1 MLEELQVTVSDT
13 FTDPTASRASAAMDQ
28 LPRITMG
35 GVATY
40 PRKPSVNAV
49 GDLVLTEP
57 RALLALAAPGRLR
70 LFDTLRR
77 EGPLSRAALSAAL
90 GEDRTAVEAA
100 LAEFEACGLAFAE
113 DGEWRAAGRGFVF
126 EMPDDPEGQEAARQ
140 LANAVLLQYVDLPRR
155 WLEDDEPRLPV
166 DWLRASGAFNAR
178 MSLTPDELRELQAGL
193 EVLIEPYATRKAADA
208 PDGAASVRILA
219 YFMPEASA

>member
-1 MLEELQVTVSDT
+1 
-13 FTDPTASRASAAMDQ
+13 
-28 LPRITMG
+28 
-35 GVATY
+35 VATH
-40 PRKPSVNAV
+40 RRRPSLNAV

-57 RALLALAAPGRLR
+57 RALLALAAPARLR
-70 LFDTLRR
+70 IFDTLRR
-77 EGPLSRAALSAAL
+77 DGTLSPAALSAAL

-100 LAEFEACGLAFAE
+100 LEEFEACGLALAE
-113 DGEWRAAGRGFVF
+113 DGKWRAAGRGFVF

-155 WLEDDEPRLPV
+155 WLEDDEPRLSV

-178 MSLTPDELRELQAGL
+178 MSLTPDELRGLQAGL
-193 EVLIEPYATRKAADA
+193 ELLIEPYATRKAADI

-219 YFMPEASA
+219 YLMPEASEPS

>member
-1 MLEELQVTVSDT
+1 
-13 FTDPTASRASAAMDQ
+13 MDQ
-28 LPRITMG
+28 LPRIRMG
-35 GVATY
+35 RVATY
-40 PRKPSVNAV
+40 PRKPTFNAV
-49 GDLVLTEP
+49 GDLVLTEA
-57 RALLALAAPGRLR
+57 RAFLALAAPARLR
-70 LFDTLRR
+70 IFDTLRR
-77 EGPLSRAALSAAL
+77 EGPLSLPALSAAL
-90 GEDRTAVEAA
+90 DEDGTAVEAA
-100 LAEFEACGLAFAE
+100 LEEFEVCGLAFAE

-126 EMPDDPEGQEAARQ
+126 EMPDDPEGQEAARH

-219 YFMPEASA
+219 YFMPEASE

>member
-1 MLEELQVTVSDT
+1 MGSVE
-13 FTDPTASRASAAMDQ
+13 TDRS
-28 LPRITMG
+28 
-35 GVATY
+35 
-40 PRKPSVNAV
+40 KPIVNAV

-57 RALLALAAPGRLR
+57 RALLALADPTRLR
-70 LFDTLRR
+70 IFDTLRR
-77 EGPLSRAALSAAL
+77 DAPLSPAALAAALDEDRAAV
-90 GEDRTAVEAA
+90 DAA
-100 LAEFEACGLAFAE
+100 LAEFEACGLAIAE
-113 DGEWRAAGRGFVF
+113 DGKWRTAGRGFVF

-178 MSLTPDELRELQAGL
+178 MALTPDELRELQAGL
-193 EVLIEPYATRKAADA
+193 EVLIEPYATREAIDA

-219 YFMPEASA
+219 YFMPEASE